1 MSSTDLYG
9 RMGLAE
15 MGDTELSPGSE
26 SNGKGSKGNFLEGLL
41 GQPTFI
47 STEWLWT
54 RTSGSSDSAE
64 TFGLPSIEF
73 TGSPRSARS
82 RSPLSSAR
90 SRSPFSTETGESDV
104 DRLIADL
111 KEQNDNLRYELDTM
125 QQREFDLGFKLELAE
140 DRLRKEIVMF
150 EENASNAS
158 TSNAAVRSGDECR
171 DDNSS
176 LESGSRSSK
185 RHTSPELRE
194 STSNFELQY
203 SFTQNDEVQ
212 FTKERLAE
220 TEEKLRVMT
229 EKASKAVQPKE
240 LEAALAR
247 AAEAERKLVEREDD
261 MVQLYKFT
269 EDLEEKHEELQGKVI
284 IHKQEADDLRR
295 QLAEKQQELEE
306 NVAQRLAAESEVAQW
321 EKQSA
326 EISSLTDV
334 TFEQKECSFESST

>member
-9 RMGLAE
+9 RIGLAE

-26 SNGKGSKGNFLEGLL
+26 PNGKGSKSNFLEGLL
-41 GQPTFI
+41 GQASFI
-47 STEWLWT
+47 ATEGLWT

-64 TFGLPSIEF
+64 TFGIPSIEF
-73 TGSPRSARS
+73 AGSPRSARS

-90 SRSPFSTETGESDV
+90 SRSPFSTATGESDV

-111 KEQNDNLRYELDTM
+111 KEENDNLRYELDTM

-158 TSNAAVRSGDECR
+158 VRSGEESR

-176 LESGSRSSK
+176 LGSGSRSSK
-185 RHTSPELRE
+185 RRTSAEIRE

-203 SFTQNDEVQ
+203 SFTQNDEFQ

-229 EKASKAVQPKE
+229 EKASKAVQPQE

-284 IHKQEADDLRR
+284 IHKKEADDLRH

-334 TFEQKECSFESST
+334 TFEQKECSFESSR